1 MAIRVLRYEN
11 DPILRK
17 KCRIVD
23 CVDDRIREILEDMMD
38 TLHHTENGAAIA
50 APQVGILKHLV
61 VIHMDGQQYKLV
73 NPVILKEEG
82 TQECVEGCLSLPD
95 RFGKTLR
102 PLQVTVQALDEQG
115 EEHIYTVSGE
125 MAKCFCHELD
135 HLDGILFTDKVT
147 EYILPE

>member
-50 APQVGILKHLV
+50 APQVGILKRLV
-61 VIHMDGQQYKLV
+61 VCRGLSQSPGSVWKDTSSLTGY
-73 NPVILKEEG
+73 G
-82 TQECVEGCLSLPD
+82 TGA
-95 RFGKTLR
+95 G
-102 PLQVTVQALDEQG
+102 
-115 EEHIYTVSGE
+115 
-125 MAKCFCHELD
+125 
-135 HLDGILFTDKVT
+135 
-147 EYILPE
+147 